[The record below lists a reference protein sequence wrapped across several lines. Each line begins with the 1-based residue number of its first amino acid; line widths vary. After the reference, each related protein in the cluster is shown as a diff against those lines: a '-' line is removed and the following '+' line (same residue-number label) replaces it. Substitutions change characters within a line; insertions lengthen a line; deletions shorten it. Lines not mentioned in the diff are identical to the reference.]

1 MELDSPPY
9 NLPSSAGFI
18 DRLINELASF
28 QADLPSNTT
37 TELDPPRTQST
48 HQPKLPQNALSRL
61 SPSQLAKVKPLL
73 LTLHCLFPNDLL
85 PALDILDRRLV
96 QRIVV
101 RGDKTNAV
109 PSASTPEDHQ
119 TVSSPRNDQET
130 HHDQSDT
137 RINQTTP
144 DDTTEDT
151 PNEDLFGFVF
161 LVTSA
166 SSAPAYPI
174 PAPPTTS
181 STTSTSTYTTNTQP
195 QKVYE
200 VRLNAWNCTCPTF
213 TLSTFRDLDSRLHS
227 ISKPNHTPTVHPS
240 PRFRF
245 SSPPPSN
252 TVMLRDQDD
261 GSASASAS
269 VSAVYPFGGTL
280 TCPTDRDSPPACKHI
295 LACVLF
301 ARCPRLFGGGG
312 DDNDD
317 DDRGVDVSME
327 ELAGWCAGWGG

>member
-1 MELDSPPY
+1 MEQESNLH

-18 DRLINELASF
+18 DRLINELARF
-28 QADLPSNTT
+28 QADLPRNTPA
-37 TELDPPRTQST
+37 ELDPPRTQST
-48 HQPKLPQNALSRL
+48 HQPKPPQNALSRL
-61 SPSQLAKVKPLL
+61 SPSQLARVKPLL

-96 QRIVV
+96 QRLVV
-101 RGDKTNAV
+101 RGDKVNAV
-109 PSASTPEDHQ
+109 PSASAST
-119 TVSSPRNDQET
+119 QEG
-130 HHDQSDT
+130 HPGNNKEIQHDESNT
-137 RINQTTP
+137 AINQTTL
-144 DDTTEDT
+144 DDTKPEDT
-151 PNEDLFGFVF
+151 LKEDLFLF

-174 PAPPTTS
+174 GAAPAS
-181 STTSTSTYTTNTQP
+181 STTTSTSTYTTIQQP

-213 TLSTFRDLDSRLHS
+213 TLSTFRDLESRLHFV
-227 ISKPNHTPTVHPS
+227 SKPDPIPS
-240 PRFRF
+240 PRFKF

-252 TVMLRDQDD
+252 TAMLRDRDD
-261 GSASASAS
+261 GSAFTSAPTFASTSAPES
-269 VSAVYPFGGTL
+269 ASAVYPFGGTL

-301 ARCPRLFGGGG
+301 ARCPGLFGDG
-312 DDNDD
+312 DDDE
-317 DDRGVDVSME
+317 DRGVDVSME

>member
-1 MELDSPPY
+1 MEHESNLH

-18 DRLINELASF
+18 DRLVNELASF
-28 QADLPSNTT
+28 QPENPSNTT
-37 TELDPPRTQST
+37 TEPDPPRTQST
-48 HQPKLPQNALSRL
+48 QQPKPPQNALSRL
-61 SPSQLAKVKPLL
+61 SPSQLARVKPLL

-109 PSASTPEDHQ
+109 PSASAST
-119 TVSSPRNDQET
+119 QEG
-130 HHDQSDT
+130 HLGNNQEIQHDESNT
-137 RINQTTP
+137 RIIQTILDDTTP
-144 DDTTEDT
+144 DDTL
-151 PNEDLFGFVF
+151 NENLFVF

-166 SSAPAYPI
+166 SSAPAYPPP
-174 PAPPTTS
+174 PAST
-181 STTSTSTYTTNTQP
+181 TTSTSTYTTTTQT

-200 VRLNAWNCTCPTF
+200 VRLHAWNCTCPTF

-227 ISKPNHTPTVHPS
+227 ISKPNPT
-240 PRFRF
+240 RL

-252 TVMLRDQDD
+252 TAMLRDRDD
-261 GSASASAS
+261 GSTSAPTAAPLPASA
-269 VSAVYPFGGTL
+269 SAVYPFGGTL

-301 ARCPRLFGGGG
+301 ARCPGLFGDG
-312 DDNDD
+312 DDDE
-317 DDRGVDVSME
+317 DRGVGVSME